1 MVLKYPYLPHGKT
14 TFQIISPNVSRIL
27 TKTTQKRII
36 GNIKL
41 INTNLNI
48 TKPHKKELKCFKCGK
63 TGHIALNCRR
73 QKINVLSD
81 PDKDYYSE
89 ENTSS
94 SSDISQNKN
103 LIPEKE
109 KSSIDKIENCLCQLN
124 MLTADQELL
133 I

>member
-1 MVLKYPYLPHGKT
+1 MILKYPYLPHGKT
-14 TFQIISPNVSRIL
+14 TFQIIPPNVSRIL

-63 TGHIALNCRR
+63 IGHIALNCRR

-109 KSSIDKIENCLCQLN
+109 KKFNR
-124 MLTADQELL
+124 
-133 I
+133 